1 MDENYLDQLLKNI
14 ENEVM
19 TEEELESPNP
29 SISEMVIPES
39 EPELEETLAKDAE
52 HIQDVAW
59 ADSEIPIEEISEL
72 DRLDEMADL
81 DMNTMDFDDI
91 DFDDI
96 DITKMNMNPVQFQ
109 KELED
114 LSDLD
119 IDETYLDETEDAELE
134 QVFQNRTDDD
144 GYVDTLTDGEGYI
157 DTLTEPVKPA
167 AESPLEAG
175 FDGISNIDGSSDFD
189 MGMDTG
195 TSPDMEM
202 NMSMDMEMKP
212 DMDLNP
218 DVPAD
223 TEDIDI
229 DSLINEVFS
238 TSDEADVT
246 SEPAEEMKVEADMDT
261 DTEETAAG
269 ALDAG
274 VTTTSQ
280 SDNENMEE
288 LFAMLGI
295 EGNPDASASIPETDE
310 IPDFEIPPELEDV
323 PDVSEIKEKRNRFLD
338 ILFGDDT
345 EDELTPE
352 QEAELA
358 AKKEEKLQAKLA
370 KKEEKKNKKAESDA
384 KRKSDKESKSA
395 KLAAKKAAQKA
406 EDEKLLA
413 EEGPDKK
420 LNKVLVALVMIFFF
434 SIGGFVILGTNI
446 FDYTLAIT
454 KTADYFQRQKY
465 SMAYRE
471 ILGVEVKEQDR
482 ELENKVYTVMYVER
496 QYEAYENYVKLMEPD
511 LALNALVQGLGKYD
525 DYYEDAV
532 ALGIVDD
539 LNNAR
544 GKIISALNSD
554 YGMSTEEALALLEL
568 EPAEYSR
575 QIQSRSADITFSVPE
590 E

>member
-1 MDENYLDQLLKNI
+1 MDENYLDQLLRNV

-59 ADSEIPIEEISEL
+59 ADSEIPVEELSEL
-72 DRLDEMADL
+72 DQLDEMADL
-81 DMNTMDFDDI
+81 DINSMDFDDI

-96 DITKMNMNPVQFQ
+96 DITKMNMNPAQFQ

-114 LSDLD
+114 FSELN
-119 IDETYLDETEDAELE
+119 IDETYLDEPDDKELE
-134 QVFQNRTDDD
+134 GIFQNHVNDEDD

-157 DTLTEPVKPA
+157 DTLTEPAKNR
-167 AESPLEAG
+167 AETSLDME
-175 FDGISNIDGSSDFD
+175 FNGISDVDNSPEFD
-189 MGMDTG
+189 MGM
-195 TSPDMEM
+195 EM
-202 NMSMDMEMKP
+202 NSDT
-212 DMDLNP
+212 DLNSNISK
-218 DVPAD
+218 DSG
-223 TEDIDI
+223 DIDM
-229 DSLINEVFS
+229 DSLINEVFATQDTTVS
-238 TSDEADVT
+238 NSEDENGTKA
-246 SEPAEEMKVEADMDT
+246 EPDT
-261 DTEETAAG
+261 DTGEPDIGSTMTG
-269 ALDAG
+269 
-274 VTTTSQ
+274 Q
-280 SDNENMEE
+280 NDNENMEE

-295 EGNPDASASIPETDE
+295 EGNPDTTASIPETDE
-310 IPDFEIPPELEDV
+310 IPDFEIPPELADV
-323 PDVSEIKEKRNRFLD
+323 PDVSEMKKKRNRFLD

-358 AKKEEKLQAKLA
+358 AKKEERLQAKLA
-370 KKEEKKNKKAESDA
+370 KKEERKNKKAENDA

-420 LNKVLVALVMIFFF
+420 LNKVLVALVMLFFF
-434 SIGGFVILGTNI
+434 SIGGLVILGTNI

-465 SMAYRE
+465 GMAYRE
-471 ILGVEVKEQDR
+471 ILGVEVKEQDQ
-482 ELENKVYTVMYVER
+482 ELEDKVYTVMYVER

-532 ALGIVDD
+532 TLGIVED

-544 GKIISALNSD
+544 GKIISALSSD
-554 YGMSTEEALALLEL
+554 YGMSAEEALALLEL
-568 EPAEYSR
+568 EPTEYSR
-575 QIQSRSADITFSVPE
+575 QIQMYSADITFSVPE